1 MRPDC
6 CDRCGEA
13 TGEDSLL
20 VAPGRVWCST
30 CAVRGGVE
38 LLTHFAGEIE
48 AKRRAGRVFARK
60 GRLAESHG
68 TAEEQRP
75 GGPV

>member
-1 MRPDC
+1 
-6 CDRCGEA
+6 
-13 TGEDSLL
+13 
-20 VAPGRVWCST
+20 
-30 CAVRGGVE
+30 